1 MSSGDSTNLPSLS
14 TKASVPSNSLSP
26 PTGRPTHSTSLIPS
40 VANGSLKFQNPTH
53 TGKGHSHLLLSTQ
66 TQNGRPTPLPPSSFS
81 SASSSSSFLPSSI
94 STTSPNQS
102 MKNIRSIHTPSF
114 TSYKSQNGS
123 VSKATPSSTITK
135 EPS

>member
-26 PTGRPTHSTSLIPS
+26 PTGRPTHSSSLIPS

-53 TGKGHSHLLLSTQ
+53 SGKGHSHLLLSTQ

-81 SASSSSSFLPSSI
+81 SASSSSSSPSSI
-94 STTSPNQS
+94 STTLPNQS
-102 MKNIRSIHTPSF
+102 VKNIRSIHTPSF

-123 VSKATPSSTITK
+123 VSKATASSPITK